1 MKTECDK
8 MAAQLSKKTEA
19 HALLLNKYHLLKEE
33 LEEKVSPGFFTFF
46 CLNVWKI
53 IFHEDI

>member
-19 HALLLNKYHLLKEE
+19 HALIQSKYLSLKEE
-33 LEEKVSPGFFTFF
+33 LEGKVSPGFS
-46 CLNVWKI
+46 CLSA
-53 IFHEDI
+53 